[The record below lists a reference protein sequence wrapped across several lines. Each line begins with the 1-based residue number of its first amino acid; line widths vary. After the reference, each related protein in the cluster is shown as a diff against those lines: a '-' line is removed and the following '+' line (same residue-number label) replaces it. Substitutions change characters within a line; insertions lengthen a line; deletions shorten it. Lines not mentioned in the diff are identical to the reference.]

1 MTSLNDGRHMN
12 DIAVG
17 DIETVAVDLADR
29 RYDIRVGAGLIG
41 AADRELADLIDGR
54 HLVVIADEG
63 LVGAPL
69 GALDAALKASTA
81 RRVDTLT
88 TPAGESGKTFVQYQ
102 DLCERALALGID
114 RRTLIVAFG
123 GGVVGDLAG
132 FVAASLLR
140 GLDFIQIPTTLLAQ
154 VDSSVGGKTGI
165 NTRHGKNLIGAF
177 HQPRRVLID
186 TTVLDSLPEREL
198 LAGYAE
204 VAKYGALG
212 DRGFF
217 EWLEQHGKA
226 VIAGDPDARR
236 HAIVASCRAK
246 AEVVAGDER
255 EQAGGRRALL
265 NLGHTFGHAL
275 EAMAGYDGSLLHG
288 EAVAVGMVLAAR
300 LSVRIG
306 ACSGQDAERLT
317 RHLDAVGLRTELDA
331 LDPTRSWT
339 ADALLAHMTKDKKA
353 RDGRIVFVLLDA
365 LGEARVRDDIDPAQA
380 RALLTRQ
387 QAA

>member
-1 MTSLNDGRHMN
+1 MN
-12 DIAVG
+12 DTASS
-17 DIETVAVDLADR
+17 DHETVTVDLADR

-41 AADRELADLIDGR
+41 AAARELADLIDGR
-54 HLVVIADEG
+54 QLVIIADQG
-63 LVGAPL
+63 LVGPHL
-69 GALDAALKASTA
+69 GALEASLKASTA
-81 RRVDTLT
+81 RRVDILT

-165 NTRHGKNLIGAF
+165 NTRHGKNLVGAF

-186 TTVLDSLPEREL
+186 TAVLDTLPPREL

-226 VIAGDPDARR
+226 VIDGDPAARR
-236 HAIVASCRAK
+236 TAIVASCRAK

-300 LSVRIG
+300 LSVQIG
-306 ACSGQDAERLT
+306 ACTGQDAERLT
-317 RHLDAVGLRTELDA
+317 RHLAAVGLRTELDA
-331 LDPTRSWT
+331 LDPARAWT
-339 ADALLAHMTKDKKA
+339 ADDLLAHMTKDKKA

-380 RALLTRQ
+380 RALLTRPK
-387 QAA
+387 AA

>member
-1 MTSLNDGRHMN
+1 MN
-12 DIAVG
+12 STAPS
-17 DIETVAVDLADR
+17 DIETVTVDLADR
-29 RYDIRVGAGLIG
+29 RYEIRVGAGLIA

-54 HLVVIADEG
+54 QLVVIADEG
-63 LVGAPL
+63 LTGPHL
-69 GALDAALKASTA
+69 SALQAALQRSAA

-88 TPAGESGKTFVQYQ
+88 TPAGESGKTFAQYQ

-165 NTRHGKNLIGAF
+165 NTRHGKNLVGAF

-186 TTVLDSLPEREL
+186 TTVLDTLPPREL

-226 VIAGDPDARR
+226 VIDGDPDARR
-236 HAIVASCRAK
+236 RAIVASCRAK

-300 LSVRIG
+300 LSVQIG
-306 ACSGQDAERLT
+306 ACTGQDAERLT
-317 RHLDAVGLRTELDA
+317 RHLSAIGLRTELDQ
-331 LDPTRSWT
+331 LDPTRGWT
-339 ADALLAHMTKDKKA
+339 ADDLLAHMTKDKKA

-380 RALLTRQ
+380 RALLTRPK
-387 QAA
+387 AA

>member
-1 MTSLNDGRHMN
+1 MN
-12 DIAVG
+12 DTAPS
-17 DIETVAVDLADR
+17 DSETVTVDLADR
-29 RYDIRVGAGLIG
+29 RYEIRVGAGLIA

-54 HLVVIADEG
+54 QLVIIADEG
-63 LVGAPL
+63 LAGPHL
-69 GALDAALKASTA
+69 GALEAALRTSTA

-165 NTRHGKNLIGAF
+165 NTRHGKNLVGAF

-186 TTVLDSLPEREL
+186 TAVLDTLPRREL

-217 EWLEQHGKA
+217 EWLEQHGRA
-226 VIAGDPDARR
+226 VIDGDPDARR
-236 HAIVASCRAK
+236 QAIVASCRAK

-300 LSVRIG
+300 LSVQIG
-306 ACSGQDAERLT
+306 ACTGQDAERLT
-317 RHLDAVGLRTELDA
+317 RHLSAVGLRTELDE
-331 LDPTRSWT
+331 LDPTRGWT
-339 ADALLAHMTKDKKA
+339 ADDLLAHMTKDKKA

-365 LGEARVRDDIDPAQA
+365 LGDARVREDIDPAQA
-380 RALLTRQ
+380 RALLTRPK
-387 QAA
+387 AA

>member
-1 MTSLNDGRHMN
+1 MN
-12 DIAVG
+12 STAPS
-17 DIETVAVDLADR
+17 DIETVTVDLADR
-29 RYDIRVGAGLIG
+29 RYEIRVGAGLIS

-54 HLVVIADEG
+54 QLVVIADEG
-63 LVGAPL
+63 LTGPHL
-69 GALDAALKASTA
+69 SALQAALQRSAA

-165 NTRHGKNLIGAF
+165 NTRHGKNLVGAF

-186 TTVLDSLPEREL
+186 TNVLDTLPPREL

-226 VIAGDPDARR
+226 VIDGDPDARR
-236 HAIVASCRAK
+236 KAIVASCRAK

-300 LSVRIG
+300 LSVQIG
-306 ACSGQDAERLT
+306 ACTGQDAERLT
-317 RHLDAVGLRTELDA
+317 RHLSAVGLRTELDQ
-331 LDPTRSWT
+331 LDPTRGWT
-339 ADALLAHMTKDKKA
+339 ADDLLAHMTKDKKA

-380 RALLTRQ
+380 RALLTRPK
-387 QAA
+387 AA

>member
-1 MTSLNDGRHMN
+1 MN
-12 DIAVG
+12 DIALG
-17 DIETVAVDLADR
+17 DIETVTVDLADR

-54 HLVVIADEG
+54 QLIIIADEG
-63 LVGAPL
+63 LVGPHL
-69 GALDAALKASTA
+69 GALEGALRSSTA

-88 TPAGESGKTFVQYQ
+88 TPAGESGKTFAHFQ
-102 DLCERALALGID
+102 DLCDRALALGID
-114 RRTLIVAFG
+114 RGTLIVAFG

-165 NTRHGKNLIGAF
+165 NSRHGKNLVGAF

-186 TTVLDSLPEREL
+186 TKVLDTLPEREL

-212 DRGFF
+212 DRDFF

-226 VIAGDPDARR
+226 AIAGDPDARR

-246 AEVVAGDER
+246 AEIVVGDEL

-288 EAVAVGMVLAAR
+288 EAIAVGMALAAR

-306 ACSGQDAERLT
+306 ACSGQDAERLV
-317 RHLDAVGLRTELDA
+317 RHLDAVGLQTELDA
-331 LDPTRSWT
+331 VDPARAWA
-339 ADALLAHMTKDKKA
+339 ADDLLAHMTKDKKA

-365 LGEARVRDDIDPAQA
+365 LGDARVRDDIDPAQA

-387 QAA
+387 KAA